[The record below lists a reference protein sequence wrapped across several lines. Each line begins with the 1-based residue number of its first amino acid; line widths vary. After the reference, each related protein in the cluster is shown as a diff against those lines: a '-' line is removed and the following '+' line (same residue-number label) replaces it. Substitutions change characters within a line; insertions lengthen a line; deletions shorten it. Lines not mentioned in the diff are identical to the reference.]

1 MAVKWYLNK
10 DDASWHSFWDNI
22 SIDDEIA
29 EAKNDY
35 PLMLNA
41 ILDNSDE
48 NSIVLEGGCGLA
60 KFLFF
65 LREKQYTNLIGVDF
79 NEKPLDLI
87 EKRDTIIDVRVGDVN
102 KLPLE
107 DNSIDLYLSMGVIE
121 HFEEGPQNAL
131 NEAYRVVKNNGALI
145 VAVPYQNVYRGT
157 FRKWI
162 TIPLL
167 KLIKPSFRNSHRVF
181 YQYYYSKKD
190 LKKFI
195 IDSGFEIMDWFY
207 YDQYHAKNQRI
218 GICLEFPFSKDQGNS
233 PYGLNLIGK
242 MLAFFSELISKAI
255 FSSSIAFVV
264 KKPKK

>member
-1 MAVKWYLNK
+1 
-10 DDASWHSFWDNI
+10 
-22 SIDDEIA
+22 
-29 EAKNDY
+29 
-35 PLMLNA
+35 MLNA

-48 NSIVLEGGCGLA
+48 NSVVLEGGCGLA

-65 LREKQYTNLIGVDF
+65 LREKKYTNLIGVDF

-87 EKRDTIIDVRVGDVN
+87 EKRDTIIDVRVGNVN
-102 KLPLE
+102 KLTLE

-131 NEAYRVVKNNGALI
+131 NEAYRVVKNNGTLI

-162 TIPLL
+162 TMPLL

-207 YDQYHAKNQRI
+207 YDQYHAKSQRI
-218 GICLEFPFSKDQGNS
+218 GICLEFPFAKDQGNS

-264 KKPKK
+264 KKPNQ